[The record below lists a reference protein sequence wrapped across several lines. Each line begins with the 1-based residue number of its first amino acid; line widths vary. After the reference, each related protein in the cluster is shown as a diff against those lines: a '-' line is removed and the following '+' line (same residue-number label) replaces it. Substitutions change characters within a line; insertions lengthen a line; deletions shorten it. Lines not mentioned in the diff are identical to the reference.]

1 MKPSVLN
8 NLTTP
13 AGFEQGIRGPASEGM
28 GMGMDEISSGA
39 SEGAV
44 MKQAEG
50 FADLI
55 LQAEREVDSG
65 GPTPSVDAI
74 VEQVMN
80 HDRESRSV
88 SGDVPTVIGGMAAA
102 LQIASP
108 ELRDVIM
115 QKAGNPAAFQPLQ
128 EQQSLQSQQ
137 APLSGLSDM
146 AGISPDMGM
155 NVDSGRPA
163 MSKMNSASPL
173 RSLMNK

>member
-1 MKPSVLN
+1 MNPSILK

-13 AGFEQGIRGPASEGM
+13 AGFEQGIRGPIEP
-28 GMGMDEISSGA
+28 GMDQIASGA
-39 SEGAV
+39 SENAV

-55 LQAEREVDSG
+55 LQAEREVEAG
-65 GPTPSVDAI
+65 GATPAVDAI

-80 HDRESRSV
+80 HDRENRPV

-108 ELRDVIM
+108 ELRDMIM
-115 QKAGNPAAFQPLQ
+115 QRAGNPETFQPLQ
-128 EQQSLQSQQ
+128 GEEALQPMQ
-137 APLSGLSDM
+137 APLAGLSDM
-146 AGISPDMGM
+146 AGIAPDMGM
-155 NVDSGRPA
+155 GIDSGRPA
-163 MSKMNSASPL
+163 MSKVSNASPL